1 MDKYNKLFKLY
12 ENNVNQPE
20 EAELLDLDGFK
31 EDVQHMSG
39 MLLQIAKA
47 LEVSDTQASLE
58 SVSALF
64 DKVKNLKDGLN
75 KV

>member
-1 MDKYNKLFKLY
+1 MDKYNKMFKLY
-12 ENNVNQPE
+12 EQKVNKPD

-47 LEVSDTQASLE
+47 LEVSDTKAGLE
-58 SVSALF
+58 GVSELF
-64 DKVKNLKDGLN
+64 DKVKDLKDSLN